1 MNILME
7 RSRFE
12 LCCFRLQEHP
22 CRMVRSGEVSLE
34 CDAKCKELIDK
45 RQNEEKEK
53 QEAIKAEELRKQKV
67 YILKSIQI

>member
-1 MNILME
+1 
-7 RSRFE
+7 
-12 LCCFRLQEHP
+12 
-22 CRMVRSGEVSLE
+22 MVRSGEVSLE

-67 YILKSIQI
+67 YILKSIPI